1 MTERSF
7 GHSPVHAV
15 PDSRTVA
22 SELLRDQIRA
32 LLKQEL
38 TYHRVVASS
47 RCDNFERGHSPI
59 QEWRRSISQWAF
71 RVIDHFRLDR
81 DIVAQGLMILE
92 RFLASYEPIASNSM
106 ARSPHPPGQGFTIAE
121 SAVDSATYQLAAMS
135 CVYLAVKLHV
145 DTGSEEDYA
154 RRKHFRV
161 QTLCQLSRGMFT
173 VRDVSEMELTI
184 LRTLG
189 WRVAGAPT
197 PMTFVNYFLQL
208 LPEYHRD
215 PRVDMPMAC
224 RRQHDLVVHVLRELS
239 RYLTELIVSIGR
251 DCVQYL
257 PSQVAF
263 ASIQVSMELLTCA
276 ALPVSVRD
284 RFSRR
289 ILSMCPWKN
298 SGSRAIDEIT
308 VTLKKTLWPDMLL
321 DAGERAVDPGHP
333 ISLARECGIL
343 NLAHAMGRYDSDENC
358 TGSVCHS
365 TSQSAR
371 SLMSIPSTPEGSFA
385 HNSKRVG
392 SWEESTS
399 GSGSPIGVE
408 RLAQHLL

>member
-7 GHSPVHAV
+7 GYSPANAPEPRPV
-15 PDSRTVA
+15 S

-38 TYHRVVASS
+38 KYHRVVAASS
-47 RCDNFERGHSPI
+47 RCGDAERGHSPV

-92 RFLASYEPIASNSM
+92 RFLVSYEPLGCGSLP
-106 ARSPHPPGQGFTIAE
+106 RSPHSPSRGFTIAE

-173 VRDVSEMELTI
+173 VKDVSEMELTI

-257 PSQVAF
+257 PSQIAF
-263 ASIQVSMELLTCA
+263 ASIHVSMELLTHA
-276 ALPVSVRD
+276 ALPELVRD

-289 ILSMCPWKN
+289 ILSMCPWKEI
-298 SGSRAIDEIT
+298 GFRAIDEIT
-308 VTLKKTLWPDMLL
+308 IALKKTLWPDMLL

-343 NLAHAMGRYDSDENC
+343 NLAHAMGRYEESC

-365 TSQSAR
+365 SASQSAR
-371 SLMSIPSTPEGSFA
+371 SLVSTPSTPDKSLTRR
-385 HNSKRVG
+385 SKPVG
-392 SWEESTS
+392 SWDESSS

-408 RLAQHLL
+408 RLAQHLV

>member
-1 MTERSF
+1 MTDRSF
-7 GHSPVHAV
+7 AYSPINA
-15 PDSRTVA
+15 PENRSQPVA
-22 SELLRDQIRA
+22 SELLRDQIRT

-38 TYHRVVASS
+38 TYHRSVAASGWE
-47 RCDNFERGHSPI
+47 DVERGHLPI

-92 RFLASYEPIASNSM
+92 RFLASYEPLGFGGAQ
-106 ARSPHPPGQGFTIAE
+106 SPHPAGRGCTIAE
-121 SAVDSATYQLAAMS
+121 NGVDSATYQLAAMS

-145 DTGSEEDYA
+145 DTGSEEDCA

-197 PMTFVNYFLQL
+197 PMTFVNYFLQI
-208 LPEYHRD
+208 LPEYHLD

-251 DCVQYL
+251 DCVRYL

-263 ASIQVSMELLTCA
+263 ASIHVSMELLTNA
-276 ALPVSVRD
+276 ALPASVRG

-289 ILSMCPWKN
+289 MLSMCPWRKN
-298 SGSRAIDEIT
+298 GSRTIDEIT

-321 DAGERAVDPGHP
+321 DAGERAADPGHP

-343 NLAHAMGRYDSDENC
+343 NLAHAMGRYDSDESC
-358 TGSVCHS
+358 TRSVCNS
-365 TSQSAR
+365 TSESAR
-371 SLMSIPSTPEGSFA
+371 SLASSPSSPEESFRRS
-385 HNSKRVG
+385 SKKVG
-392 SWEESTS
+392 SWDERTS

-408 RLAQHLL
+408 RLAQQML